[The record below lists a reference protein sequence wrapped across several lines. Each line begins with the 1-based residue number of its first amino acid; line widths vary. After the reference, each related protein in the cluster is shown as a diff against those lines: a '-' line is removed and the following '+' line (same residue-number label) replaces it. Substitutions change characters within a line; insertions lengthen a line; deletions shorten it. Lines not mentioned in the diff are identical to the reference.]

1 MNYYKLYIR
10 LTPIYLIVFAMHMGF
25 CQTNELGVFGGGS
38 LFHGDVGSQN
48 SENAILESQPTIGIH
63 LKRNLNYYFGLNL
76 SIIAGNIQAHDAESN
91 DFYINTRNLQFKS
104 RITEFSLLLE
114 FNFHPYLSRDP
125 EYNYTPFIFS
135 GISKFYYN
143 PQNQASNG
151 IWYNLRPLL
160 TEGQG
165 SDFYPGRELYKL
177 SGIAIPIGIGYKVNI
192 YNYITLSF
200 SLGWRITF
208 NDYIDDVS
216 TTYIE
221 ESMLTDLAL
230 ELAEPSYHDFSDGF
244 QRGNPYNKDKY
255 GFLGVSI
262 IYSIKDPIKEC
273 IDLIQ

>member
-76 SIIAGNIQAHDAESN
+76 SIMSGRIQAHDVKSN
-91 DFYINTRNLQFKS
+91 DFYINTRDLQFKS
-104 RITEFSLLLE
+104 KITEFSFLLE
-114 FNFHPYLSRDP
+114 FNFRPYLSRDP
-125 EYNYTPFIFS
+125 DYNYTPFIFS

-177 SGIAIPIGIGYKVNI
+177 SGIAIPIGVGYKVNI

-200 SLGWRITF
+200 TLGWRITF

-216 TTYIE
+216 TTYIA

-230 ELAEPSYHDFSDGF
+230 EMAEPSSHNFNDGF

-255 GFLGVSI
+255 GFWGLSI
-262 IYSIKDPIKEC
+262 IYSIKDPVKEC

>member
-1 MNYYKLYIR
+1 
-10 LTPIYLIVFAMHMGF
+10 MHMGF

-76 SIIAGNIQAHDAESN
+76 SIMSGRIQAHDVKSN
-91 DFYINTRNLQFKS
+91 DFYINTRDLQFKS
-104 RITEFSLLLE
+104 KITEFSFLLE
-114 FNFHPYLSRDP
+114 FNFRPYLSRDP
-125 EYNYTPFIFS
+125 DYNYTPFIFS

-177 SGIAIPIGIGYKVNI
+177 SGIAIPIGVGYKVNI

-200 SLGWRITF
+200 TLGWRITF

-216 TTYIE
+216 TTYIA

-230 ELAEPSYHDFSDGF
+230 EMAEPSSHNFNDGF

-255 GFLGVSI
+255 GFWGLSI
-262 IYSIKDPIKEC
+262 IYSIKDPVKEC